1 MPEFP
6 EPAATG
12 FTIYTKNSCNYCSM
26 VKVLLE
32 EENPL
37 VHHMDPFLVSQKE
50 EFLAFIAAKAGTS
63 YKTFPMVFHN
73 GKFVGGFT
81 ETRRLLEHILS
92 T

>member
-1 MPEFP
+1 ME
-6 EPAATG
+6 
-12 FTIYTKNSCNYCSM
+12 
-26 VKVLLE
+26 
-32 EENPL
+32 
-37 VHHMDPFLVSQKE
+37 PFLVSQKE